1 MSKDLVRKLQE
12 SNDPIDLDKE
22 LLECQSAMPTA

>member
-1 MSKDLVRKLQE
+1 MSKDLADKLQE
-12 SNDPIDLDKE
+12 SRGPIDLDKE